1 MPEDCI
7 GVAVNEDYRDYISG
21 FRTSTEELR
30 DFYKTDCI
38 TQVNFQYAI
47 VYINRQEA
55 AASPVDDFSGNAI
68 PRCYGLMDTQVLEE
82 TGAAQVRRSGLDLTG
97 QGVLAAVI
105 DTGVDYTNPVF
116 QLGNR
121 TTKIQFLWD
130 QTIQGEDP
138 PMPYGYG
145 TEYTKEQIDN
155 ALQTEN
161 PLETVPTE
169 DTSGHGTFLAGMIAG
184 NEVQEENFSGIA
196 PGAELVVVKLKQA
209 KRYLKEYYCIE
220 PSREVYAEPDIM
232 LAIRY
237 VLEKADELSMPV
249 VIYLGL
255 GTNLSS
261 HTGTSP
267 LARQISSL
275 AYQPGITVV
284 VCGGNEGQAKHHY
297 AGNLTDGEVVVEV
310 KVGPNEYGF
319 TTELWGFQPNQFFVD
334 IESPS
339 GQRTGTISGGY
350 KGRRDITFLLENT
363 NLAVDYFTID
373 VSTGSPFIR
382 MRFRQPAEGIWRF
395 YVTDENV
402 GSREFDMWLP
412 IRNFISDETYFLEST
427 PYNTLTAP
435 GNAAPVMTP
444 STYNQSNNSF
454 FIESGRGFPRTMTVQ
469 PDFAAPGVNVIGVL
483 PRGRFGMKTGS
494 SISGAVVAGLAALM
508 LEWGS
513 VRGNDMILNTLRM
526 KNYLI
531 RGARRDPDRTYPN
544 REWGFGAVDIY
555 QTFLRIR

>member
-1 MPEDCI
+1 MPEDCV
-7 GVAVNEDYRDYISG
+7 GAAVNEDYRDYISG

-47 VYINRQEA
+47 VYIDRREA
-55 AASPVDDFSGNAI
+55 SASPVDDFSGNAI

-105 DTGVDYTNPVF
+105 DTGIDYTNSVF

-121 TTKIQFLWD
+121 TTKIQYLWD
-130 QTIQGEDP
+130 QTIQGENP

-169 DTSGHGTFLAGMIAG
+169 DTSGHGTFLAGMICG

-196 PGAELVVVKLKQA
+196 PGAELIVVKLKQA

-237 VLEKADELSMPV
+237 VLEKADELSMPI

-267 LARQISSL
+267 LARQISTL

-494 SISGAVVAGLAALM
+494 SISGAVVAGIAVLM

-513 VRGNDMILNTLRM
+513 VRGNDLILNTLRM

>member
-1 MPEDCI
+1 MPEDCV

-47 VYINRQEA
+47 VYIDRREA
-55 AASPVDDFSGNAI
+55 SASPVDDFSGNAI

-105 DTGVDYTNPVF
+105 DTGIDYTNSVF

-121 TTKIQFLWD
+121 TTKIQYLWD
-130 QTIQGEDP
+130 QTIQGENP

-196 PGAELVVVKLKQA
+196 PGAELIVVKLKQA

-237 VLEKADELSMPV
+237 VLEKADELSMPI

-267 LARQISSL
+267 LARQISTL

-412 IRNFISDETYFLEST
+412 IRNFIFDETYFLEST

-435 GNAAPVMTP
+435 GNAAPVITP

-494 SISGAVVAGLAALM
+494 SISGAVVAGIAALM

-513 VRGNDMILNTLRM
+513 VKGNDLILNTLRM

>member
-1 MPEDCI
+1 MPEDCV

-47 VYINRQEA
+47 VYIDRREA
-55 AASPVDDFSGNAI
+55 SASPVDDFSGNAI

-105 DTGVDYTNPVF
+105 DTGIDYTNSVF

-121 TTKIQFLWD
+121 TTKIQYLWD
-130 QTIQGEDP
+130 QTIQGENP

-196 PGAELVVVKLKQA
+196 PGAELIVVKLKQA

-237 VLEKADELSMPV
+237 VLEKADELSMPI

-267 LARQISSL
+267 LARQISTL
-275 AYQPGITVV
+275 VYQPGITVV

-435 GNAAPVMTP
+435 GNAAPVITP

-494 SISGAVVAGLAALM
+494 SISGAVVAGIAALM

-513 VRGNDMILNTLRM
+513 VKGNDLILNTLRM

>member
-1 MPEDCI
+1 MPEDCV

-47 VYINRQEA
+47 VYIDRREA
-55 AASPVDDFSGNAI
+55 SASPVDDFSGNAI

-105 DTGVDYTNPVF
+105 DTGIDYTNSVF

-121 TTKIQFLWD
+121 TTKIQYLWD
-130 QTIQGEDP
+130 QTIQGENP

-196 PGAELVVVKLKQA
+196 PGAELIVVKLKQA

-237 VLEKADELSMPV
+237 VLEKADELSMPI

-267 LARQISSL
+267 LARQISTL

-412 IRNFISDETYFLEST
+412 IRNFISDETHFLEST

-435 GNAAPVMTP
+435 GNAAPVITP

-494 SISGAVVAGLAALM
+494 SISGAVVAGIAALM

-513 VRGNDMILNTLRM
+513 VKGNDLILNTLRM

>member
-1 MPEDCI
+1 MPEDCV

-47 VYINRQEA
+47 VYIDRREA
-55 AASPVDDFSGNAI
+55 SASPVDDFSGNAI

-105 DTGVDYTNPVF
+105 DTGIDYTNSVF

-121 TTKIQFLWD
+121 TTKIQYLWD
-130 QTIQGEDP
+130 QTIQGENP

-196 PGAELVVVKLKQA
+196 PGAELIVVKLKQA

-237 VLEKADELSMPV
+237 VLEKADELSMPI

-267 LARQISSL
+267 LARQISTL

-435 GNAAPVMTP
+435 GNAAPVITP

-494 SISGAVVAGLAALM
+494 SISGAVVAGIAALM

-513 VRGNDMILNTLRM
+513 VKGNDLILNTLRM

-531 RGARRDPDRTYPN
+531 RGARRDPDRTYPY

>member
-1 MPEDCI
+1 MPEDCV
-7 GVAVNEDYRDYISG
+7 GAAVNEDYRDYISG

-47 VYINRQEA
+47 VYIDRREA
-55 AASPVDDFSGNAI
+55 SASPVDDFSGNAI

-105 DTGVDYTNPVF
+105 DTGIDYTNSVF

-121 TTKIQFLWD
+121 TTKIQYLWD
-130 QTIQGEDP
+130 QTIQGENP

-196 PGAELVVVKLKQA
+196 PGAELIVVKLKQA

-237 VLEKADELSMPV
+237 VLEKADELSMPI

-267 LARQISSL
+267 LARQISTL

-494 SISGAVVAGLAALM
+494 SISGAVVAGIAVLM

-513 VRGNDMILNTLRM
+513 VRGNDLILNTLRM

>member
-1 MPEDCI
+1 MPEDCV
-7 GVAVNEDYRDYISG
+7 GAAVNEDYRDYISG

-47 VYINRQEA
+47 VYIDRREA
-55 AASPVDDFSGNAI
+55 SASPVDDFSGNAI

-105 DTGVDYTNPVF
+105 DTGIDYTNSVF

-121 TTKIQFLWD
+121 TTKIQYLWD
-130 QTIQGEDP
+130 QTIQGENP

-196 PGAELVVVKLKQA
+196 PGAELIVVKLKQA

-237 VLEKADELSMPV
+237 VLEKADELSMPI

-267 LARQISSL
+267 LARQISTL

-363 NLAVDYFTID
+363 NLAVDYFTFD

-494 SISGAVVAGLAALM
+494 SISGAVVAGIAVLM

-513 VRGNDMILNTLRM
+513 VRGNDLILNTLRM

>member
-1 MPEDCI
+1 MPDSCI
-7 GVAVNEDYRDYISG
+7 GAPVNEDYRDYISG
-21 FRTSTEELR
+21 FRTSTDELR
-30 DFYKTDCI
+30 EFYQTDCI
-38 TQVNFQYAI
+38 TQVNFQYAV
-47 VYINRQEA
+47 VYINPEQMSN
-55 AASPVDDFSGNAI
+55 SPIADFSGNAI

-105 DTGVDYTNPVF
+105 DTGIDYTNPVF
-116 QLGNR
+116 QLGNQ
-121 TTKIQFLWD
+121 TSKIQFIWD
-130 QTIQGEDP
+130 QTIQGENP

-145 TEYTKEQIDN
+145 TEYTKEQIDA
-155 ALQTEN
+155 ALKTED
-161 PLETVPTE
+161 PFETVPTQ

-184 NEVQEENFSGIA
+184 NEVQEENYSGIA
-196 PGAELVVVKLKQA
+196 PGAQLVVVKLKQA
-209 KRYLKEYYCIE
+209 KNYLKEYYCIE

-237 VLEKADELSMPV
+237 VLEKADELSMPI

-267 LARQISSL
+267 LARQIAAL

-297 AGNLTDGEVVVEV
+297 AGNLSNGEAVVEV
-310 KVGPNEYGF
+310 RVGPNEYGF

-339 GQRTGTISGGY
+339 GQRTGRIAGGY
-350 KGRRDITFLLENT
+350 QGRRDITFLLEQT
-363 NLAVDYFTID
+363 SLTVDYFTID
-373 VSTGSPFIR
+373 VSTGAPFIR
-382 MRFRQPAEGIWRF
+382 MRFRTPAEGVWKF

-402 GSREFDMWLP
+402 GSREFDIWLP
-412 IRNFISDETYFLEST
+412 IRNFISDETYLLEST
-427 PYNTLTAP
+427 PFNTLTAP
-435 GNAAPVMTP
+435 GNAAPVITP

-454 FIESGRGFPRTMTVQ
+454 FIESGRGYPRTMTIQ

-483 PRGRFGMKTGS
+483 PRGRFGMKTGA
-494 SISGAVVAGLAALM
+494 SISGAVVAGLAVLM
-508 LEWGS
+508 LEWGA
-513 VRGNDMILNTLRM
+513 VKGNDLILNTLRM

-531 RGARRDPDRTYPN
+531 RGARREPDRTYPN
-544 REWGFGAVDIY
+544 REWGFGAVDIF
-555 QTFLRIR
+555 QAFLRIR

>member
-1 MPEDCI
+1 MPEDCV
-7 GVAVNEDYRDYISG
+7 GAAVNEDYRDYISG

-47 VYINRQEA
+47 VYIDRREA
-55 AASPVDDFSGNAI
+55 SASPVDDFSGNAI

-105 DTGVDYTNPVF
+105 DTGIDYTNSVF

-121 TTKIQFLWD
+121 TTKIQYLWD
-130 QTIQGEDP
+130 QTIQGENP

-145 TEYTKEQIDN
+145 MEYTKEQIDN

-196 PGAELVVVKLKQA
+196 PGAELIVVKLKQA

-237 VLEKADELSMPV
+237 VLEKADELSMPI

-267 LARQISSL
+267 LARQISTL

-494 SISGAVVAGLAALM
+494 SISGAVVAGIAVLM

-513 VRGNDMILNTLRM
+513 VRGNDLILNTLRM

>member
-1 MPEDCI
+1 MPENCI
-7 GVAVNEDYRDYISG
+7 GAAVNENYHDYISG

-30 DFYKTDCI
+30 EYYKTDCI

-47 VYINRQEA
+47 VYVDRKEA
-55 AASPVDDFSGNAI
+55 SASPIDDFSGNAI

-97 QGVLAAVI
+97 RGVLAAVI
-105 DTGVDYTNPVF
+105 DTGIDYTNPVF
-116 QLGNR
+116 QLGNQ
-121 TTKIQFLWD
+121 TTKIRYLWD
-130 QTIQGEDP
+130 QTIQGENP

-145 TEYTKEQIDN
+145 TEYSKEQIDE
-155 ALQTEN
+155 ALKSEN
-161 PLETVPTE
+161 PLENVPTE

-184 NEVQEENFSGIA
+184 NQVQEENFSGIA
-196 PGAELVVVKLKQA
+196 PGAELIVVKLKQA

-237 VLEKADELSMPV
+237 VLEKADELSMPI

-297 AGNLTDGEVVVEV
+297 AGNLTDGEAVVEV
-310 KVGPNEYGF
+310 RVGPNEHGF

-350 KGRRDITFLLENT
+350 QGRRDITFLLENT

-373 VSTGSPFIR
+373 VSTGAPFIR
-382 MRFRQPAEGIWRF
+382 MRFKSPAEGVWKF

-435 GNAAPVMTP
+435 GNSAPVITP

-454 FIESGRGFPRTMTVQ
+454 FIESGRGYPRTMTIQ

-483 PRGRFGMKTGS
+483 PRGRFGMKAGA
-494 SISGAVVAGLAALM
+494 SISGAVVAGLSALM
-508 LEWGS
+508 MEWG
-513 VRGNDMILNTLRM
+513 VVKGNDRILNTLRM

-531 RGARRDPDRTYPN
+531 RGTRREPDRNYPN

>member
-1 MPEDCI
+1 MPDDCI
-7 GVAVNEDYRDYISG
+7 GAAVNENYRDFISG
-21 FRTSTEELR
+21 FRTSPNELR
-30 DFYKTDCI
+30 DFYHSDCI

-47 VYINRQEA
+47 VYVDEQQA
-55 AASPVDDFSGNAI
+55 AASPVSNFSGNAI
-68 PRCYGLMDTQVLEE
+68 PRCYGLMDMQVLEE

-105 DTGVDYTNPVF
+105 DTGIDYTNTVF
-116 QLGNR
+116 QLGNQ
-121 TTKIQFLWD
+121 TTKIQYIWD

-145 TEYTKEQIDN
+145 TEYTKEQIDE
-155 ALQTEN
+155 ALQAEN
-161 PLETVPTE
+161 PLEIVPSQ

-196 PGAELVVVKLKQA
+196 PGSELVVVKLKQA
-209 KRYLKEYYCIE
+209 KSYLKEYYCID
-220 PSREVYAEPDIM
+220 PSKGVHSEPDIM

-237 VLEKADELSMPV
+237 VLEKADELNMPV

-267 LARQISSL
+267 LARQISAL
-275 AYQPGITVV
+275 AYQPGIAIIVT
-284 VCGGNEGQAKHHY
+284 GGNEGQAKHHY
-297 AGNLTDGEVVVEV
+297 AGALSDGEVVVEI
-310 KVGPNEYGF
+310 KVGPGEYGF
-319 TTELWGFQPNQFFVD
+319 TAELWGFQPNQFFVD

-339 GQRTGTISGGY
+339 GQRTGVISGGY
-350 KGRRDITFLLENT
+350 RGRRNITFLLEQT
-363 NLAVDYFTID
+363 SLIVDYFTID

-382 MRFRQPAEGIWRF
+382 MRFRAPAEGVWKVH
-395 YVTDENV
+395 VTDENV

-412 IRNFISDETYFLEST
+412 IRNFITDETYFLEST

-435 GNAAPVMTP
+435 GNAAPVITP

-454 FIESGRGFPRTMTVQ
+454 FIESGRGYPRTMTIQ

-483 PRGRFGMKTGS
+483 PRNRFGMKTGA
-494 SISGAVVAGLAALM
+494 SISGSVVAGLAALL
-508 LEWGS
+508 LEWGQ
-513 VRGNDMILNTLRM
+513 VKENDLIMNTLRL

-531 RGARRDPDRTYPN
+531 RGARRDPDRNYPN
-544 REWGFGAVDIY
+544 REWGFGAVDVY
-555 QTFLRIR
+555 QAFLRIR